1 MNFCPNTS
9 SPEWK
14 ALVDAV
20 GEFEAM
26 RDFMEY
32 QTIRNVEDLR
42 LDKLELFKDVTPSF
56 VKTGVEEIFK
66 SNPKLASI
74 GTEEEYSK
82 YLDSVFPGSQ
92 IKDIV
97 YHGSGYTFDTFKS
110 KDGTFIF
117 FTKSKDYASVY
128 AEKSFEGLLEVK
140 PHLEKRIRK
149 YNFLSESV
157 YGDPANIYD
166 AYRFYDE
173 LLPNLINI
181 GKYSAEK
188 IADSIS
194 NAKDVMAIHQLYIQ
208 PNFERGYLEDS
219 GDEDIARADNYE
231 EYLAYKNMSA
241 EERERVKYL
250 EDQKLAS
257 DAFRYEKT
265 VEEVKRRLK
274 KYLRKETKELSKEGL
289 FSINKALKETEPQ
302 KNIYRAVLNIQNPQY
317 ADFEVS
323 HETIKENL
331 SQIDKSKDSL
341 IGEEGALKAR
351 LSSGTRW
358 ITGQE
363 SISVKSPE
371 QIHILGGQKDIE
383 GFKNFMAGSPVNQV
397 SFYRDQAQYSE
408 RYSVLDNP
416 IELDEAEF
424 QQTRGNEIAEK
435 LANKLRASVGVNSQL
450 ITLAH
455 AKEMMDNAGKA
466 YMGEPGFF
474 FNGQVYLVR
483 EKMTTEIVFHEFA
496 HPILKAI
503 AIDNPELFENLYLQ
517 LSSTSEGQAI
527 IEEVKKFYPEY
538 DEESSDFKEEALV
551 RGLSRAAD
559 AKFKNQ
565 PQSSGFLGFIKE
577 LLYSMKQFM
586 RKLFKGTKIKIENL
600 SETTTLDQL
609 ADMLMSESFAISAE
623 KVTNADVVAFAR
635 DTRQQMIDDLA
646 SMEQNELAK
655 LSKNMFD
662 VFNKQAKIISSKN
675 YKEIGQT
682 LSDTMKRSDIRE
694 ILGNL
699 RMFQR
704 EGDVK
709 FETAEDEIK
718 YMNAHAEAFLNS
730 MTRFNLASRRILEH
744 FKEISKDLNNPLN
757 ISRAFYLNRV
767 IRDWGLFLN
776 DIKSELR
783 NQEYS
788 EYIGPGNPLLGLI
801 NEIEETLTRTK
812 SYSDKIYTAGVKDTI
827 VDQLAPMAQ
836 TIDNYYTNILKRYEE
851 KNAPPEVIARVKR
864 EYEEIR
870 LTPKKID
877 QLLKGEL
884 GDAGAINSFLEGY
897 MNNQDPIIFGFAGYV
912 KDRFTAMN
920 AVIQSQFNNFINSVS
935 GLVDAAGYTTAYSRM
950 QMGKDLLFLDT
961 VRNESEGKDA
971 RKVWK
976 FLNPWTDYEKD
987 VRDLENK
994 VEETKKIFNE
1004 QKTDQAEED
1013 YNTAIKNLKDFKA
1026 QYMHQ
1031 EYTEEFGKLR
1041 SFFQDE
1047 VGKKAEA
1054 ARAAILNKIQGLNST
1069 VSSVDDIVDNLE
1081 SLEVYWREYRL
1092 LYSLYNADG
1101 SPKEEDSMAYKV
1113 AIRLREHRNMSNKF
1127 YKWTPRK
1134 GAFQS
1139 AYLNFRQS
1147 LIDNGIKPTGKTAK
1161 EFKEK
1166 LDEWVSK
1173 NTVIK
1178 LTDKFYEDRA
1188 EIFARMSELST
1199 EPAQLKIVENYGK
1212 IANIISAY
1220 KDKNSE
1226 PIGSEMPAELLAT
1239 IKKIE
1244 EEIEELKQE
1253 VKESTT
1259 GLTAAEYDMYRSYK
1273 ESIAMGEE
1281 PSEDEIDEFRR
1292 IKGKMKKKGITE
1304 EDLSKNAELS
1314 ALYDRLNALQ
1324 KREVSHDFIELVN
1337 DFLTSDPES
1346 LQIMKKS
1353 LKISRFSPTD
1363 IKMLQDSAIAEKF
1376 FDVNP
1381 KFKEWFLANTIPR
1394 KTKRKGTKYYP
1405 TRAWTYIKPQD
1416 SAYYEKIEIKD
1427 DQDRTID
1434 TIPGSPSLQY
1444 FYREVKDEYV
1454 DDNGEVI
1461 QLRTKRLTMLDAI
1474 RQGLPIEN
1482 ATVDMRGNF
1491 LPKLSGGNKYRNE
1504 AYFMLQ
1510 NNSPAKFR
1518 LLQELIKQHL
1528 MLQEEMPYDSRLDLE
1543 APRYRKSGLEAITSR
1558 PVADT
1563 FRQNPLAVWARKIK
1577 SFFVRSADDMEAGLN
1592 PEEQSV
1598 VIKSDLYDDSH
1609 GRVPITGMYDIEP
1622 DQVSMDVMTG
1632 MMRYMQSGVRQKTLL
1647 EMMPTARA
1655 LQSIVQNP
1663 DNNPDLIKDGV
1674 KIFSKAKM
1682 AVASV
1687 ITPQSQKALSIRAQ
1701 AINAF
1706 IEREFEGKTQAGIT
1720 KNMVGLNKTVS
1731 ALFGLSSKAFF
1742 AFNIPSALKNSF
1754 GARFQSIIEGA
1765 GGKYFNWA
1773 DYMKGTVWG
1782 NKVTAEIS
1790 MELYKFGPK
1799 SVDVQLFEMMDPS
1812 QGRLAS
1818 KISQGTGISRSVFT
1832 DTAELGFLTNVRKWT
1847 ELNATAGTFGAMLK
1861 KTLIER
1867 TMPDGSVEK
1876 VSYDNAWEVVDGQIQ
1891 LKSGIDKK
1899 WDKGGSAYNNF
1910 IRNLHGVINNLNGA
1924 YASFD
1929 SPNANRYLL
1938 FRFMMYM
1945 KTYFTRMFMNR
1956 FQYRYEKGMILPR
1969 YDANLNDVSMGYY
1982 VEFLNG
1988 IKNLLV
1994 RYKGN
1999 VNLMTPNEVTAMK
2012 KTVVEVG
2019 MLLLISELIVGFLFD
2034 FDPDDDDKYE
2044 KLRQKS
2050 GPFPGLFVAEDEHPF
2065 KAPGWFSNHMLNLAL
2080 QVRAEN
2086 DSFIPYPR
2094 WGLQDYGNLLNME
2107 SVSLQATLDM
2117 YIKLFTGITDYADY
2131 KLTGD
2136 QTALYKR
2143 EVGPYYWQQEGGLKF
2158 VNHLAK
2164 TLSLSGTTVEPVVA
2178 ISGLQ
2183 SRENR

>member
-26 RDFMEY
+26 RDFMENE
-32 QTIRNVEDLR
+32 TIRSVDEVRESKPEFFKSQIFIKPGVSD
-42 LDKLELFKDVTPSF
+42 LFKSIP
-56 VKTGVEEIFK
+56 E
-66 SNPKLASI
+66 LANI
-74 GTEEEYSK
+74 GTPEQYEQ
-82 YLDSVFPGSQ
+82 YLDTIFPDSKV
-92 IKDIV
+92 KDIV
-97 YHGSGYTFDTFKS
+97 YHGAKS
-110 KDGTFIF
+110 KFDKFDLTRSGENLV
-117 FTKSKDYASVY
+117 DW
-128 AEKSFEGLLEVK
+128 GEVK
-140 PHLEKRIRK
+140 KSINFTNKYSIAERYSRSFSTGENTLELAGADFIENPGQINPDGKTINRDYVEKEILKDNPSKIRK
-149 YNFLSESV
+149 DFKVDSAGNFVLDENGSKQWDIERPYTEKEWNDIINKGV
-157 YGDPANIYD
+157 
-166 AYRFYDE
+166 AYRQR
-173 LLPNLINI
+173 LLNDLNNLGENV
-181 GKYSAEK
+181 
-188 IADSIS
+188 IS
-194 NAKDVMAIHQLYIQ
+194 VI
-208 PNFERGYLEDS
+208 
-219 GDEDIARADNYE
+219 
-231 EYLAYKNMSA
+231 
-241 EERERVKYL
+241 
-250 EDQKLAS
+250 
-257 DAFRYEKT
+257 
-265 VEEVKRRLK
+265 
-274 KYLRKETKELSKEGL
+274 
-289 FSINKALKETEPQ
+289 
-302 KNIYRAVLNIQNPQY
+302 LNIKNPTIVDY
-317 ADFEVS
+317 FGNYKDANFYKLLNESRGDSFIAKNLDDWGVGDNIRVFE
-323 HETIKENL
+323 T
-331 SQIDKSKDSL
+331 
-341 IGEEGALKAR
+341 
-351 LSSGTRW
+351 
-358 ITGQE
+358 
-363 SISVKSPE
+363 E
-371 QIHILGGQKDIE
+371 QIHVLGSKKDQQQ
-383 GFKNFMAGSPVNQV
+383 FKDFVLGKTAPTAQV

-408 RYSVLDNP
+408 RYTVLDTP
-416 IELDEAEF
+416 IELDESEF

-435 LANKLRASVGVNSQL
+435 LANKLRASVGVNTQL
-450 ITLAH
+450 VTLAH
-455 AKEMMDNAGKA
+455 AKEILDNAGKA
-466 YMGEPGFF
+466 YNGEPGFF

-517 LSSTSEGQAI
+517 LSSTPEGQAI

-538 DEESSDFKEEALV
+538 AEDSSDFKEEALV
-551 RGLSRAAD
+551 RALSRAAD
-559 AKFKNQ
+559 AKLRNQ
-565 PQSSGFLGFIKE
+565 PQSSGFVSLIKE
-577 LLYSMKQFM
+577 FLYNVKQLI
-586 RKLFKGTKIKIENL
+586 RKLFKGTKIRIENL

-646 SMEQNELAK
+646 AMEQDELAK
-655 LSKNMFD
+655 LSKNMFE
-662 VFNKQAKIISSKN
+662 VFNKQAKVMSSKN
-675 YKEIGQT
+675 YKEIGT
-682 LSDTMKRSDIRE
+682 LLSDATQRSDIKE

-704 EGDVK
+704 EGDAK
-709 FETAEDEIK
+709 FETAEDEVK

-730 MTRFNLASRRILEH
+730 MNRFNLASRKILQH
-744 FKEISKDLNNPLN
+744 FKKITENLNDPTN

-812 SYSDKIYTAGVKDTI
+812 SYSDKIYTTGVKDVLI
-827 VDQLAPMAQ
+827 DQLQPMAQ

-851 KNAPPEVIARVKR
+851 KGAPAEVINRVKR

-884 GDAGAINSFLEGY
+884 GDAGALNSFLEGY

-912 KDRFTAMN
+912 KDRFTNMN
-920 AVIQSQFNNFINSVS
+920 AVIQQQFNNFINSVS
-935 GLVDAAGYTTAYSRM
+935 DLVDAAGYTTAYSRM

-961 VRNESEGKDA
+961 VRNEAGDKEA
-971 RKVWK
+971 RKVFK
-976 FLNPWTDYEKD
+976 FLNPWMDFEKD
-987 VRDLENK
+987 IKDLENK
-994 VEETKKIFNE
+994 VEEAKKVFNE
-1004 QKTDQAEED
+1004 KKTDESEED
-1013 YNTAIKNLKDFKA
+1013 YVTALKNLKDFKA
-1026 QYMHQ
+1026 EYMHQ
-1031 EYTEEFGKLR
+1031 EYTEEFNKLR

-1054 ARAAILNKIQGLNST
+1054 ARQAILNKIQGLNST
-1069 VSSVDDIVDNLE
+1069 VSSLDDIMNNLE
-1081 SLEVYWREYRL
+1081 TSEVYWREYRL

-1101 SPKEEDSMAYKV
+1101 TPKEADSMPYKIAV
-1113 AIRLREHRNMSNKF
+1113 RLREHRNMSNKF

-1139 AYLNFRQS
+1139 AYLNFKQS

-1173 NTVIK
+1173 NTSLK
-1178 LTDKFYEDRA
+1178 LNNKFYEERA
-1188 EIFARMSELST
+1188 EIYARLAELST
-1199 EPAQLKIVENYGK
+1199 EPEQLEIVENYKK

-1226 PIGSEMPAELLAT
+1226 PIGSEMPEELLAA

-1244 EEIEELKQE
+1244 EEIEVLKEQL
-1253 VKESTT
+1253 KESTG
-1259 GLTAAEYDMYRSYK
+1259 GLTANDYDFYVSYK
-1273 ESIAMGEE
+1273 ETIAMGNE
-1281 PSEDEIDEFRR
+1281 PTEDEIDEYRR
-1292 IKGKMKKKGITE
+1292 LKKVMKKKGITE
-1304 EDLSKNAELS
+1304 DDLSKKGELS
-1314 ALYDRLNALQ
+1314 ALYEKLNALQ
-1324 KREVSHDFIELVN
+1324 KREASNDFIEMVN
-1337 DFLTSDPES
+1337 DFLTTDPES
-1346 LQIMKKS
+1346 LEIMKKS
-1353 LKISRFSPTD
+1353 LKVSRFSPTD
-1363 IKMLQDSAIAEKF
+1363 IKMLQDQAIVDKF
-1376 FDVNP
+1376 FAVNP
-1381 KFKEWFLANTIPR
+1381 KFKEWYLANTIAR
-1394 KTKRKGTKYYP
+1394 TVRRKGIKYYP

-1416 SAYYEKIEIKD
+1416 SSYYEKTEIKD
-1427 DQDRTID
+1427 DQGRPID
-1434 TIPGSPSLQY
+1434 TIPGVPSLTY
-1444 FYREVKDEYV
+1444 WYKEVLDEYV
-1454 DDNGEVI
+1454 NDAGEVI
-1461 QLRTKRLTMLDAI
+1461 PLRTKRLTMLDAMK
-1474 RQGLPIEN
+1474 QGIPIEN

-1504 AYFMLQ
+1504 NYFLLEK
-1510 NNSPAKFR
+1510 NSPAKFR

-1543 APRYRKSGLEAITSR
+1543 SPRYRKSGLEAITSR
-1558 PVADT
+1558 PINET
-1563 FRQNPLAVWARKIK
+1563 LRENPLVVWARKIK
-1577 SFFVRSADDMEAGLN
+1577 SFFFRSADDMEMGLN

-1609 GRVPITGMYDIEP
+1609 GRVPITGMYDIAP
-1622 DQVSMDVMTG
+1622 DQVSMDIMTG

-1647 EMMPTARA
+1647 DMMPTARA

-1663 DNNPDLIKDGV
+1663 DNNPDLVKDGV
-1674 KIFSKAKM
+1674 KMFSKAKM

-1687 ITPQSQKALSIRAQ
+1687 LTPQSQKALSIRAQ

-1720 KNMVGLNKTVS
+1720 KNMVGLNKTVN

-1742 AFNIPSALKNSF
+1742 AFNIPSALKNSL
-1754 GARFQSIIEGA
+1754 GARFQGMIEAA
-1765 GGKYFNWA
+1765 GGKYFGWA

-1799 SVDVQLFEMMDPS
+1799 SLDVQLFEMMDPS

-1867 TMPDGSVEK
+1867 TMPDGTVEK
-1876 VSYDNAWEVVDGQIQ
+1876 ISYDNAWEVVDGQIQ

-1899 WDKGGSAYNNF
+1899 WDKGGAAYNNF
-1910 IRNLHGVINNLNGA
+1910 IRNLHGVVNNLNGA

-1938 FRFMMYM
+1938 FRFIAYM

-1956 FQYRYEKGMILPR
+1956 FQFRYDKGMILPR
-1969 YDANLNDVSMGYY
+1969 YDANLNDISMGYY

-1988 IKNLLV
+1988 IKKLLTS
-1994 RYKGN
+1994 YKGN
-1999 VNLMTPNEVTAMK
+1999 VNLMTPNEITAMK
-2012 KTVVEVG
+2012 KTVTEVG
-2019 MLLLISELIVGFLFD
+2019 MLLLISELIVAFLFD
-2034 FDPDDDDKYE
+2034 FDPDDEDKYE

-2050 GPFPGLFVAEDEHPF
+2050 GPFPGLFVADDEHPF
-2065 KAPGWFSNHMLNLAL
+2065 KAPGWLSNHMLNLAL

-2143 EVGPYYWQQEGGLKF
+2143 EVGPYYWQQEGGVKIL
-2158 VNHLAK
+2158 NYAAK